1 MKRVLLVEDSELIR
15 SIVNDALQTC
25 FPCVTNTV
33 EDGAQALEEL
43 AHNAYDLVI
52 TDIMMPV
59 MDGIT
64 LAHKIRKELASNI
77 PIIMMTSLNE
87 DKVRE
92 SASQAGANAYVTKPL
107 DYNQLI
113 EVVNNLVLPE
123 SDPEPEEP
131 SEIKLFSDGDIEWE
145 E

>member
-25 FPCVTNTV
+25 FPCVTTTV
-33 EDGAQALEEL
+33 EDGAQAFDEL
-43 AHNAYDLVI
+43 SGNTYDLVI

-64 LAHKIRKELASNI
+64 LARKIRKEISSDI
-77 PIIMMTSLNE
+77 PIIVMTSLNE
-87 DKVRE
+87 DRVRE

-113 EVVNNLVLPE
+113 EVVNNLVLIE
-123 SDPEPEEP
+123 SEPDPEEP
-131 SEIKLFSDGDIEWE
+131 PEVQLFTDGDIEWE